1 MKKILMLLVGLL
13 LFTTSCKN
21 DDDSTVQNNSIVGVW
36 KPVKMVL
43 TTVNANEILANSQ
56 SYYYDEDDCQQE
68 SRYTFNE
75 DLSGH
80 VYIKDN
86 YGGTNCLLIQDE
98 ALTYTYDENTGDIT
112 LQYITLKDEGKISDL
127 TDSSMNLQIEET
139 EGDVYTSRTYT
150 LEKVN

>member
-1 MKKILMLLVGLL
+1 MKKILILLVGLL

-21 DDDSTVQNNSIVGVW
+21 DDDSTVQKNSIVGVW

-56 SYYYDEDDCQQE
+56 SYYYDDCQQE

-80 VYIKDN
+80 IYIKDN
-86 YGGTNCLLIQDE
+86 YGGTNCLLIKDE
-98 ALTYTYDENTGDIT
+98 AFTYTYDENTGNIM
-112 LQYITLKDEGKISDL
+112 LQYVTLKDEGKISNL
-127 TDSSMNLQIEET
+127 TSSSMNLQIEKT
-139 EGDVYTSRTYT
+139 EGDVYTSKTYT